1 MMMIV
6 MVMMMI
12 LVIVKMKGEGDF
24 VMAILMLH
32 PIIVSS
38 LASTVD
44 DSGSS
49 NGQVDADTKLSLYA
63 EESVLA
69 ALPGLLLSEDLK
81 QLMGFDD
88 ELGAFSNALFSSS
101 SSSSSSGS
109 SSSSSSSSSS
119 GGGVSIIS
127 ETYIAEQRMDRSH
140 TIAQYR
146 NMVVDAKD
154 GPDVEEGEEL
164 EEGEEGEEEEC
175 ARHGLQHGI
184 ISEEH
189 FTTFE
194 DTVHNMLK
202 RKRAELSG
210 ACSDRD
216 DEDSD
221 PCTTTESSSSSSSSS
236 SYPSSSEGV
245 VALHHPLSV
254 CAIDC
259 EMCSTAS
266 GLELTRVTVVCP
278 LKGVVLD
285 MLVSALLFS
294 SSSSSLFF
302 IAKQCNHYILYLFFY
317 LPTR

>member
-1 MMMIV
+1 
-6 MVMMMI
+6 MMMI

-32 PIIVSS
+32 PTIVLS

-44 DSGSS
+44 DSGLS

-88 ELGAFSNALFSSS
+88 ELGAFSNAFCSN
-101 SSSSSSGS
+101 
-109 SSSSSSSSSS
+109 SSSSSSSSS

-127 ETYIAEQRMDRSH
+127 ETYVAEQRMDRSH

-146 NMVVDAKD
+146 NVVVDAKD
-154 GPDVEEGEEL
+154 GLDVEEGEEL
-164 EEGEEGEEEEC
+164 EEGEEEEEEVC
-175 ARHGLQHGI
+175 ARHGQQHGI

-189 FTTFE
+189 FTAFE

-210 ACSDRD
+210 ACSDGD

-221 PCTTTESSSSSSSSS
+221 PCTTTESSSSSSSS

-285 MLVSALLFS
+285 MLVSALLSSSSSFLS
-294 SSSSSLFF
+294 SSSSS
-302 IAKQCNHYILYLFFY
+302 YIII
-317 LPTR
+317 TS

>member
-1 MMMIV
+1 MVMMMA
-6 MVMMMI
+6 MMMI

-44 DSGSS
+44 DSGSC

-63 EESVLA
+63 EETVLA

-101 SSSSSSGS
+101 GSSSNS
-109 SSSSSSSSSS
+109 SSSSSSSSNS
-119 GGGVSIIS
+119 GGGISIIS
-127 ETYIAEQRMDRSH
+127 ETYVAEQRMDRSH
-140 TIAQYR
+140 TIAQHK
-146 NMVVDAKD
+146 NMVVDVND
-154 GPDVEEGEEL
+154 GLDVEEGEEL
-164 EEGEEGEEEEC
+164 EEEEEEEC
-175 ARHGLQHGI
+175 ARHGQQHGI

-189 FTTFE
+189 FTAFE
-194 DTVHNMLK
+194 DTVQNMLK
-202 RKRAELSG
+202 RKRAELRG
-210 ACSDRD
+210 ACSDGD

-221 PCTTTESSSSSSSSS
+221 PCTTTESSSSSSSS

-285 MLVSALLFS
+285 MLVSALLSSSSSFLS
-294 SSSSSLFF
+294 SSSSS
-302 IAKQCNHYILYLFFY
+302 
-317 LPTR
+317 

>member
-1 MMMIV
+1 MMRDDDDDDNNNNNNSDDDDDDDDDIGDRV
-6 MVMMMI
+6 EDEGE
-12 LVIVKMKGEGDF
+12 GEGDF
-24 VMAILMLH
+24 VMAILMMMMAILMLH
-32 PIIVSS
+32 PIVVTSG
-38 LASTVD
+38 ASTID
-44 DSGSS
+44 DSGSY

-69 ALPGLLLSEDLK
+69 ALHGLLLSADLK

-88 ELGAFSNALFSSS
+88 DLGAFSNALR
-101 SSSSSSGS
+101 
-109 SSSSSSSSSS
+109 SSSSSSSSS

-127 ETYIAEQRMDRSH
+127 ETFIAEQRMDRSY
-140 TIAQYR
+140 TIAQHR
-146 NMVVDAKD
+146 SVVVDAND
-154 GPDVEEGEEL
+154 GVDVEEGEEL
-164 EEGEEGEEEEC
+164 EEGEEGEDGEEVC
-175 ARHGLQHGI
+175 ARHGQQHGI

-189 FTTFE
+189 FTSFE
-194 DTVHNMLK
+194 DTVHNLLK

-210 ACSDRD
+210 ACSDGD

-236 SYPSSSEGV
+236 SYPSSSSKGV

-285 MLVSALLFS
+285 MLVSALLSSLSSFS
-294 SSSSSLFF
+294 S
-302 IAKQCNHYILYLFFY
+302 
-317 LPTR
+317 